1 MFAHTASLTVGT
13 EAGCHVAQDGRG
25 HVTVQPALALSD
37 VFYIT
42 LSDVFYITLE
52 FDVFYI
58 MLEFDVFYITLS
70 DVFYITLEFDVF
82 IVSLLPPGEKPGFL
96 CF

>member
-1 MFAHTASLTVGT
+1 MGT

-25 HVTVQPALALSD
+25 HVTIQPALALSE
-37 VFYIT
+37 VFYIMLSEVFYIM
-42 LSDVFYITLE
+42 LSDVFYIMLSDVFYIMLSE
-52 FDVFYI
+52 VFYI
-58 MLEFDVFYITLS
+58 MLEFV
-70 DVFYITLEFDVF
+70 VF